1 MAEYESHETSYL
13 SSHDALSLGDEGALG
28 THAIPPSAVT
38 LVSLERG
45 HDPVIA
51 ASRAFRGPLIPL
63 GTGAQEKRGRQHV
76 MLLLLLM
83 LHQLAHVDAEADAT
97 G

>member
-1 MAEYESHETSYL
+1 M
-13 SSHDALSLGDEGALG
+13 SSHDALSLGDKSALG
-28 THAIPPSAVT
+28 TDAIPPSAIA

-45 HDPVIA
+45 HDSVITT
-51 ASRAFRGPLIPL
+51 SRALWGSLIPL

-76 MLLLLLM
+76 MLLLLLLM
-83 LHQLAHVDAEADAT
+83 LHQLAHVNAETDAA